1 MRTSQNIERKEKI
14 LRKCNQFDT
23 DGATP
28 NLKTQTSE
36 RVQFKGESHSFVSQK
51 TKQFQKNEC
60 LQSRQNMIPRSTD
73 DVLSGELRK
82 EKHCYPK
89 SKEMKHETARRVN
102 AQIEDQR
109 GLHLGR

>member
-1 MRTSQNIERKEKI
+1 MEQHPILKPRHQKE
-14 LRKCNQFDT
+14 F
-23 DGATP
+23 
-28 NLKTQTSE
+28 NLKAKATASLV
-36 RVQFKGESHSFVSQK
+36 RKRNSFK
-51 TKQFQKNEC
+51 TRLNEC
-60 LQSRQNMIPRSTD
+60 LQSRQNTIPRSTD